1 MRNIAVFFGG
11 RSNESE
17 ISIITGMLAV
27 NLLRG
32 ADLQVYPVCLGEK
45 GELFYKADARG
56 VEDFRDLSDKS
67 IVCAALEGNALVRAD
82 KKRKKIATLDCALN
96 CCHGGAGEDG
106 TLSALLSWNGLPFA
120 SPEMPASAI
129 FMNKE
134 YSQIAAKG
142 LGIPVAPSFSVR
154 EEAWRKDKSETLTK
168 GEALGYPLIVK
179 PSTLGSSIGI
189 TVARTETELK
199 IALDSAFRLDT
210 GALVEAYFEDKR
222 DINCA
227 AYSLRGETVTSE
239 CEEVFSA
246 ESILTFAEKY
256 EGTGNTRNSRCPAEL
271 PEEAS
276 QAIKGY
282 TKLLY
287 ETFRLRGIVRADF
300 LYAGGSVY
308 FNELNTVPGSLA
320 CYLFGE
326 SLTEARDLLVS
337 VLQDRT
343 KQREAQKLT
352 LKTGILERDI
362 FGGGKGCKKS

>member
-1 MRNIAVFFGG
+1 MLF
-11 RSNESE
+11 RS
-17 ISIITGMLAV
+17 
-27 NLLRG
+27 
-32 ADLQVYPVCLGEK
+32 
-45 GELFYKADARG
+45 
-56 VEDFRDLSDKS
+56 
-67 IVCAALEGNALVRAD
+67 
-82 KKRKKIATLDCALN
+82 
-96 CCHGGAGEDG
+96 
-106 TLSALLSWNGLPFA
+106 LLSWNGLPFA

-154 EEAWRKDKSETLTK
+154 EEAWRKDKSETLAK

-287 ETFRLRGIVRADF
+287 ETFRLRGIVQIGRAH
-300 LYAGGSVY
+300 V
-308 FNELNTVPGSLA
+308 
-320 CYLFGE
+320 
-326 SLTEARDLLVS
+326 
-337 VLQDRT
+337 
-343 KQREAQKLT
+343 
-352 LKTGILERDI
+352 
-362 FGGGKGCKKS
+362 